1 MKGNSL
7 TILVPEITLVFIS
20 CFSHKNEPFDESK
33 QAVLKSMRESPIGA
47 EYFALY
53 SDFPYDFNFGDPS
66 SQNYSGNYRL
76 SSDTTSFD
84 LEEGA
89 FIRGQYVILKHNSI
103 LFYNTLRSEEKNG
116 YQQLLKCTWTA

>member
-1 MKGNSL
+1 
-7 TILVPEITLVFIS
+7 
-20 CFSHKNEPFDESK
+20 
-33 QAVLKSMRESPIGA
+33 MREAPIGA

-53 SDFPYDFNFGDPS
+53 SDFTYDFNFGDPS

-103 LFYNTLRSEEKNG
+103 LFYDTLRSEERNG
-116 YQQLLKCTWTA
+116 FCWNDWWWSNIWRRRSRSRTSPVGYRLYVHPVMFIL